1 MWIKFWMEKK
11 AVSVQFTNL
20 LTACLPALILA
31 LTVPLTF
38 HLQEGQETAI

>member
-1 MWIKFWMEKK
+1 MRIKFCLEKK

-20 LTACLPALILA
+20 LTACLPALMLA

-38 HLQEGQETAI
+38 H